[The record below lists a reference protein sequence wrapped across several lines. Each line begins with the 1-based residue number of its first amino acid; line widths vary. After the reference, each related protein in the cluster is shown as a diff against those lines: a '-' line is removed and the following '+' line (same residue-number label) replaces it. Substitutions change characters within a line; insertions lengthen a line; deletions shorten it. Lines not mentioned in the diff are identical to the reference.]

1 MFLLKKTLHTPKHN
15 SNLFLGPTSFEQY
28 GWSVLLSFDGVRN
41 HTLQAFTDNKSIRF
55 NHCTTMPFIKV
66 YYKVQFLITW
76 LSSFGIIFCL
86 WQIKRNSSNFL
97 FFYFYPIFL
106 EGKDNLQTKY
116 DRKPTRITSL
126 SHCVY
131 SFHSN
136 TTKIGGNSV

>member
-1 MFLLKKTLHTPKHN
+1 MLLILLHTQICSLNQPVL
-15 SNLFLGPTSFEQY
+15 SNMDEVSCCPLM
-28 GWSVLLSFDGVRN
+28 GVRN

-55 NHCTTMPFIKV
+55 NHCTTLPFIKV

-76 LSSFGIIFCL
+76 LSSFGIIFCS
-86 WQIKRNSSNFL
+86 WQIKRNSSKFL